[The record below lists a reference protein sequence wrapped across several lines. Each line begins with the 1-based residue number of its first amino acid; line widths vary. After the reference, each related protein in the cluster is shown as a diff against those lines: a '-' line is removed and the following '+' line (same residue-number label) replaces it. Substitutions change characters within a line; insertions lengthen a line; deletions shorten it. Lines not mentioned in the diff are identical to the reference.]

1 MTSPQQL
8 RDFRTR
14 LAWALVPVLSWEVAG
29 RILAL
34 RTHLL
39 PTPSRIAL
47 ETYRQAPRLLEHAAA
62 TLYVLALG
70 LLTALAI
77 GIPLGVAWAV
87 FRWPGSEALQRMKA
101 AQAAPL
107 IAFAPLLWLW
117 LTLGASSNIALAAL
131 LAGVPTVRATL
142 RACRSAPGELLDLAR
157 LAGAGPGTVFW
168 KIRWP
173 SSLPVL
179 IDGLMSAAPLAL
191 AGALAAEFVR
201 TDRGL
206 GYVLVAS
213 SFTAD
218 TPLLFSALALIGTIS
233 LAFHAGIR
241 LIERLVAPPSSEAAR
256 LRRRLPQP
264 GQ

>member
-1 MTSPQQL
+1 MSLLQRP
-8 RDFRTR
+8 RDFRGKIVWIF
-14 LAWALVPVLSWEVAG
+14 LPVLGWEVAG

-47 ETYRQAPRLLEHAAA
+47 EIYRQAPSLLGHAVI
-62 TLYVLALG
+62 TLYALATGILA
-70 LLTALAI
+70 ALAI

-87 FRWPGSEALQRMKA
+87 FRWPGTEALRTAKA

-117 LTLGASSNIALAAL
+117 FTIGTSSNIVLAAL
-131 LAGVPTVRATL
+131 LAGVPMVRATL
-142 RACRSAPGELLDLAR
+142 RACRSAPKNLLDLAR
-157 LAGAGPGTVFW
+157 LSGASPGTVFW

-173 SSLPVL
+173 SSLPIL

-191 AGALAAEFVR
+191 AGALAIEFVR
-201 TDRGL
+201 TDKGL
-206 GYVLVAS
+206 GYLLVTS

-218 TPLLFSALALIGTIS
+218 TPLLFSALALIGAIS

-241 LIERLVAPPSSEAAR
+241 LIQRFVVPPFSEAAK
-256 LRRRLPQP
+256 LQQRRRQP
-264 GQ
+264 GR